1 MADLHFTTFP
11 QKSKFFKETRARE
24 HTKHT
29 HTKHRKMPRTKASA
43 KREVLEAGTGGHDDD
58 DEGKVK
64 TAVVAKEEEEEKEE
78 KTMETPTR
86 KKKKLVKKSKK
97 SDDGEENENAKKRKI
112 GEEEDGATAG
122 GEGGD
127 GDEAAGTTKHSTK
140 RARANREKAEK
151 NAMEMTKKIKEK
163 QEKEKKKKT
172 KEEDEKDGNEEK
184 EEEKEEKEEP
194 EPPAKKK
201 KSSNK
206 VTVGKKQP
214 AAAKG
219 GRPKRGS
226 AKLEPAL
233 IEEAPVVKVPSSVAQ
248 LMELKQIMER
258 EMLEHE
264 EASAS
269 MRAAE
274 MERTAAL
281 KALDE
286 ANKKAEFSGSHLNRV
301 ARRMKQTARKVA
313 AQTVNAQM
321 LEQTMI
327 TRTVKSW
334 AKSKDEGMKEASDIC
349 MSIMNEWIE
358 LVRNTA
364 HLMQQQEQKQEDTT
378 EAPMDV
384 DAEKKVAETKEEVN
398 TLDVKKESKAGE
410 EDEKTKVTRDDEE
423 KNKVEKEEQ
432 KPLGGIPPPKTLPGG
447 IKVEPNLPGPLAD
460 IYKKAAPGA
469 SKILEEAKKKAAAM
483 QSIVPKEPEHSSVR
497 MKVISYLQKTFNLSK
512 DAALTCEAAVFNAK
526 ANVGLD
532 YKATLKKLSEDGVQT
547 LKSGSA
553 NLDVGKVPPG
563 LTLFMQ
569 QTKSL
574 QVKKKNRKRK
584 SLK

>member
-1 MADLHFTTFP
+1 LNFSPKVKTP
-11 QKSKFFKETRARE
+11 NSSKETRARE
-24 HTKHT
+24 HTHT
-29 HTKHRKMPRTKASA
+29 HRKMPRTKASA
-43 KREVLEAGTGGHDDD
+43 KREVLEAGTGGHDDE
-58 DEGKVK
+58 EGK
-64 TAVVAKEEEEEKEE
+64 TAVAKEEEEEKEE
-78 KTMETPTR
+78 KTTETPTR

-127 GDEAAGTTKHSTK
+127 GDEAGGTTKHSTK

>member
-1 MADLHFTTFP
+1 
-11 QKSKFFKETRARE
+11 
-24 HTKHT
+24 
-29 HTKHRKMPRTKASA
+29 MPRTKASA
-43 KREVLEAGTGGHDDD
+43 KREVLEAGTGGDGDGD
-58 DEGKVK
+58 DEGK
-64 TAVVAKEEEEEKEE
+64 TAVATKEEEEDNNNEEEE
-78 KTMETPTR
+78 KTTETPR

-97 SDDGEENENAKKRKI
+97 SDFDGEENENAKKRKI
-112 GEEEDGATAG
+112 GEGEDEAVAG

-127 GDEAAGTTKHSTK
+127 GDEAAGSTKHSTK
-140 RARANREKAEK
+140 RAGANREKAEK

-172 KEEDEKDGNEEK
+172 KEKDEKDGNEEK

-384 DAEKKVAETKEEVN
+384 DAEKKVAETKEEEN

-410 EDEKTKVTRDDEE
+410 EDEKTKVTGDDEE

-447 IKVEPNLPGPLAD
+447 IKVEPNLPGPLAN

-584 SLK
+584 SIK

>member
-1 MADLHFTTFP
+1 
-11 QKSKFFKETRARE
+11 
-24 HTKHT
+24 
-29 HTKHRKMPRTKASA
+29 MPRTKASA
-43 KREVLEAGTGGHDDD
+43 KREVEAVV
-58 DEGKVK
+58 DEGEGKQQ
-64 TAVVAKEEEEEKEE
+64 EEDTEKSSPLS
-78 KTMETPTR
+78 PTT
-86 KKKKLVKKSKK
+86 KKKKLVKKS
-97 SDDGEENENAKKRKI
+97 SNEKKRKI
-112 GEEEDGATAG
+112 EEEKEEEEDAAKVASKEDDGK
-122 GEGGD
+122 GD
-127 GDEAAGTTKHSTK
+127 DDDVAAAEKSTKHSTK
-140 RARANREKAEK
+140 RARANKEKAGK

-163 QEKEKKKKT
+163 QEKERKIKT
-172 KEEDEKDGNEEK
+172 KEE
-184 EEEKEEKEEP
+184 EEEKEEDGKADADAGEE
-194 EPPAKKK
+194 EKGERGTPPAKK

-214 AAAKG
+214 AAAAAKG
-219 GRPKRGS
+219 GGRAKRGS
-226 AKLEPAL
+226 AKLEPAVV
-233 IEEAPVVKVPSSVAQ
+233 EEAPVVKVPSSVPQ

-258 EMLEHE
+258 EMIEHE

-274 MERTAAL
+274 MERIAAL

-327 TRTVKSW
+327 TKTVKNW

-349 MSIMNEWIE
+349 MSIMNEWID

-364 HLMQQQEQKQEDTT
+364 HLMQQQHKHEGPAT
-378 EAPMDV
+378 ESPMDV
-384 DAEKKVAETKEEVN
+384 DTEKKGEETKAGEEEEN
-398 TLDVKKESKAGE
+398 PLDVKKESKASE
-410 EDEKTKVTRDDEE
+410 ENEKNAAKREDEE
-423 KNKVEKEEQ
+423 KKKVEKEEQ
-432 KPLGGIPPPKTLPGG
+432 KPRGGMPPPKSLPGG

-469 SKILEEAKKKAAAM
+469 SKILEEAKRKTAAM
-483 QSIVPKEPEHSSVR
+483 HSIVPKEPDHSSVR
-497 MKVISYLQKTFNLSK
+497 LKVLSYLQSTFKLSK
-512 DAALTCEAAVFNAK
+512 DAALTCEAALFNAK
-526 ANVGLD
+526 AVVGLD
-532 YKATLKKLSEDGVQT
+532 YKATLKKLSEDGMSV

-553 NLDVGKVPPG
+553 NLDVGRVPPG

-574 QVKKKNRKRK
+574 QAKKKRKRK

>member
-1 MADLHFTTFP
+1 
-11 QKSKFFKETRARE
+11 
-24 HTKHT
+24 
-29 HTKHRKMPRTKASA
+29 MPRTKASA
-43 KREVLEAGTGGHDDD
+43 KREVEAVV
-58 DEGKVK
+58 DEGEGKQQ
-64 TAVVAKEEEEEKEE
+64 EEDTEKSSPLS
-78 KTMETPTR
+78 PTT
-86 KKKKLVKKSKK
+86 KKKKLVKKS
-97 SDDGEENENAKKRKI
+97 SNEKKRKI
-112 GEEEDGATAG
+112 EEEKEEEEDAAKVALKEDDGK
-122 GEGGD
+122 GD
-127 GDEAAGTTKHSTK
+127 DDDVAAAEKSTKHSTK
-140 RARANREKAEK
+140 RARANKEKARE
-151 NAMEMTKKIKEK
+151 NALEMTKKIKEK
-163 QEKEKKKKT
+163 QEKERKIKT
-172 KEEDEKDGNEEK
+172 KEE
-184 EEEKEEKEEP
+184 EEEKEENGKADADAGEE
-194 EPPAKKK
+194 EKGERGTPPAKK

-214 AAAKG
+214 AAAAAKG
-219 GRPKRGS
+219 GGRAKRGS
-226 AKLEPAL
+226 AKLEPAVV
-233 IEEAPVVKVPSSVAQ
+233 EEAPVVKVPSSVPQ

-258 EMLEHE
+258 EMIEHE

-274 MERTAAL
+274 MERIAAL

-327 TRTVKSW
+327 TKTVKNW

-349 MSIMNEWIE
+349 MSIMNEWID

-364 HLMQQQEQKQEDTT
+364 HLMQQQHKHEGPAT
-378 EAPMDV
+378 ESPMDV
-384 DAEKKVAETKEEVN
+384 DTEKKGEETKAGEEEEN
-398 TLDVKKESKAGE
+398 PLDVKKESKASE
-410 EDEKTKVTRDDEE
+410 ENEKNAAKREDEE
-423 KNKVEKEEQ
+423 KKKVEKEEQ
-432 KPLGGIPPPKTLPGG
+432 KPRGGMPPPKSLPGG

-469 SKILEEAKKKAAAM
+469 SKILEEAKRKTAAM
-483 QSIVPKEPEHSSVR
+483 HSIVPKEPDHSSVR
-497 MKVISYLQKTFNLSK
+497 LKVLSYLQSTFKLSK
-512 DAALTCEAAVFNAK
+512 DAALTCEAALFNAK
-526 ANVGLD
+526 AVVGLD
-532 YKATLKKLSEDGVQT
+532 YKATLKKLSEDGMSV

-553 NLDVGKVPPG
+553 NLDVGRVPPG

-574 QVKKKNRKRK
+574 QAKKKRKRK

>member
-1 MADLHFTTFP
+1 
-11 QKSKFFKETRARE
+11 
-24 HTKHT
+24 
-29 HTKHRKMPRTKASA
+29 MPRTKASA
-43 KREVLEAGTGGHDDD
+43 KREVEAVV
-58 DEGKVK
+58 DEGEGKQQ
-64 TAVVAKEEEEEKEE
+64 EEDTEKSSPLS
-78 KTMETPTR
+78 PTT
-86 KKKKLVKKSKK
+86 KKKKLVKKS
-97 SDDGEENENAKKRKI
+97 SNEKKRKI
-112 GEEEDGATAG
+112 EEEKEEEEDAAKVALKEDDGK
-122 GEGGD
+122 GD
-127 GDEAAGTTKHSTK
+127 DDDVAAAEKSTKHSTK
-140 RARANREKAEK
+140 RARANKEKAGK

-163 QEKEKKKKT
+163 QEKERKIKT
-172 KEEDEKDGNEEK
+172 KEE
-184 EEEKEEKEEP
+184 EEEKEEDGKADADAGEE
-194 EPPAKKK
+194 EKGERGTPPAKK

-214 AAAKG
+214 AAAAAKG
-219 GRPKRGS
+219 GGRAKRGS
-226 AKLEPAL
+226 AKLEPAVV
-233 IEEAPVVKVPSSVAQ
+233 EEAPVVKVPSSVPQ

-258 EMLEHE
+258 EMIEHE

-274 MERTAAL
+274 MERIAAL

-327 TRTVKSW
+327 TKTVKNW

-349 MSIMNEWIE
+349 MSIMNEWID

-364 HLMQQQEQKQEDTT
+364 HLMQQQHKHEGPAT
-378 EAPMDV
+378 ESPMDV
-384 DAEKKVAETKEEVN
+384 DTEKKGEETKAGEEEEN
-398 TLDVKKESKAGE
+398 PLDVKKESKASE
-410 EDEKTKVTRDDEE
+410 ENEKNAAKREDEE
-423 KNKVEKEEQ
+423 KKKVEKEEQ
-432 KPLGGIPPPKTLPGG
+432 KPRGGMPPPKSLPGG

-469 SKILEEAKKKAAAM
+469 SKILEEAKRKTAAM
-483 QSIVPKEPEHSSVR
+483 HSIVPKEPDHSSVR
-497 MKVISYLQKTFNLSK
+497 LKVLSYLQSTFKLSK
-512 DAALTCEAAVFNAK
+512 DAALTCEAALFNAK
-526 ANVGLD
+526 AVVGLD
-532 YKATLKKLSEDGVQT
+532 YKATLKKLSEDGMSV

-553 NLDVGKVPPG
+553 NLDVGRVPPG

-574 QVKKKNRKRK
+574 QAKKKRKRK

>member
-1 MADLHFTTFP
+1 
-11 QKSKFFKETRARE
+11 
-24 HTKHT
+24 
-29 HTKHRKMPRTKASA
+29 MPRTKASA
-43 KREVLEAGTGGHDDD
+43 KREVEAVV
-58 DEGKVK
+58 DEGEGKQQ
-64 TAVVAKEEEEEKEE
+64 EEDTEKSSPLS
-78 KTMETPTR
+78 PTT
-86 KKKKLVKKSKK
+86 KKKKLVKKS
-97 SDDGEENENAKKRKI
+97 SNEKKRKI
-112 GEEEDGATAG
+112 EEEKEEEEDAAKVASKEDDGK
-122 GEGGD
+122 GD
-127 GDEAAGTTKHSTK
+127 DDDVAAAEKSTKHSTK
-140 RARANREKAEK
+140 RARANKEKAGK

-163 QEKEKKKKT
+163 QEKERKIKT
-172 KEEDEKDGNEEK
+172 KEE
-184 EEEKEEKEEP
+184 EEEKEEDGKADADAGEE
-194 EPPAKKK
+194 EKGERGTPPAKK

-214 AAAKG
+214 AAAAAKG
-219 GRPKRGS
+219 GGRAKRGS
-226 AKLEPAL
+226 AKLEPAV
-233 IEEAPVVKVPSSVAQ
+233 IEEAPVVKVPSSVPQ

-258 EMLEHE
+258 EMIEHE

-274 MERTAAL
+274 MERIAAL

-327 TRTVKSW
+327 TKTVKNW

-349 MSIMNEWIE
+349 MSIMNEWID

-364 HLMQQQEQKQEDTT
+364 HLMQQQHKHEGPAT
-378 EAPMDV
+378 ESPMDV
-384 DAEKKVAETKEEVN
+384 DTEKKGEETKAGEEEEN
-398 TLDVKKESKAGE
+398 PLDVKKESKASE
-410 EDEKTKVTRDDEE
+410 ENENAAKREDEE
-423 KNKVEKEEQ
+423 KKKVEKEEQ
-432 KPLGGIPPPKTLPGG
+432 KPRGGMPPPKSLPGG

-469 SKILEEAKKKAAAM
+469 SKILEEAKRKTAAM
-483 QSIVPKEPEHSSVR
+483 HSIVPKEPDHSSVR
-497 MKVISYLQKTFNLSK
+497 LKVLSYLQSTFKLSK
-512 DAALTCEAAVFNAK
+512 DAALTCEAALFNAK
-526 ANVGLD
+526 AVVGLD
-532 YKATLKKLSEDGVQT
+532 YKATLKKLSEDGMSV

-553 NLDVGKVPPG
+553 NLDVGRVPPG

-574 QVKKKNRKRK
+574 QAKKKRKRK

>member
-1 MADLHFTTFP
+1 
-11 QKSKFFKETRARE
+11 
-24 HTKHT
+24 
-29 HTKHRKMPRTKASA
+29 MPRTKASA
-43 KREVLEAGTGGHDDD
+43 KREVEAVV
-58 DEGKVK
+58 DEGEGKQQ
-64 TAVVAKEEEEEKEE
+64 EEDTEKSSPLS
-78 KTMETPTR
+78 PTT
-86 KKKKLVKKSKK
+86 KKKKLVKKS
-97 SDDGEENENAKKRKI
+97 SNEKKRKI
-112 GEEEDGATAG
+112 EEEKEEEEDAAKVALKEDDGK
-122 GEGGD
+122 GD
-127 GDEAAGTTKHSTK
+127 DDDVAAAEKSTKHSTK
-140 RARANREKAEK
+140 RARANKEKAGK
-151 NAMEMTKKIKEK
+151 NALEMTKKIKEK
-163 QEKEKKKKT
+163 QEKERKIKT
-172 KEEDEKDGNEEK
+172 KEE
-184 EEEKEEKEEP
+184 EEEKEEDGKADADAGEE
-194 EPPAKKK
+194 EKGERGTPPAKK

-214 AAAKG
+214 AAAAAKG
-219 GRPKRGS
+219 GGRAKRGS
-226 AKLEPAL
+226 AKLEPAVV
-233 IEEAPVVKVPSSVAQ
+233 EEAPVVKVPSSVPQ

-258 EMLEHE
+258 EMIEHE

-274 MERTAAL
+274 MERIAAL

-327 TRTVKSW
+327 TKTVKNW

-349 MSIMNEWIE
+349 MSIMNEWID

-364 HLMQQQEQKQEDTT
+364 HLMQQQQQHKHEGPAT
-378 EAPMDV
+378 ESPMDV
-384 DAEKKVAETKEEVN
+384 DTEKKGEETKAGEEEEN
-398 TLDVKKESKAGE
+398 PLDVKKESKAGE
-410 EDEKTKVTRDDEE
+410 ENEKNAAKREDEE
-423 KNKVEKEEQ
+423 KKKVEKEEQ
-432 KPLGGIPPPKTLPGG
+432 KPRGGMPPPKILPGG

-469 SKILEEAKKKAAAM
+469 SKILEEAKRKTAAM
-483 QSIVPKEPEHSSVR
+483 HSIVPKEPDHSSVR
-497 MKVISYLQKTFNLSK
+497 MKVLSYLQSTFKLSK
-512 DAALTCEAAVFNAK
+512 DAALTCEAALFNAK
-526 ANVGLD
+526 AVVGLD
-532 YKATLKKLSEDGVQT
+532 YKATLKKLSEDGMSV

-553 NLDVGKVPPG
+553 NLDVGRVPPG

-574 QVKKKNRKRK
+574 QAKKKRKRK

>member
-1 MADLHFTTFP
+1 
-11 QKSKFFKETRARE
+11 
-24 HTKHT
+24 
-29 HTKHRKMPRTKASA
+29 MPRTKASA
-43 KREVLEAGTGGHDDD
+43 KREVEAVV
-58 DEGKVK
+58 DEGEGKQQ
-64 TAVVAKEEEEEKEE
+64 EEDTEKSSPLS
-78 KTMETPTR
+78 PTT
-86 KKKKLVKKSKK
+86 KKKKLVKKS
-97 SDDGEENENAKKRKI
+97 SNEKKRKI
-112 GEEEDGATAG
+112 EEEKEEEEDAAKVALKEDG
-122 GEGGD
+122 GKGED
-127 GDEAAGTTKHSTK
+127 DDVAAAEKSTKHSTK
-140 RARANREKAEK
+140 RARANKEKAGK

-163 QEKEKKKKT
+163 QEKERKIKT
-172 KEEDEKDGNEEK
+172 KEE
-184 EEEKEEKEEP
+184 EEEKEEDGKADADAGEE
-194 EPPAKKK
+194 EKGERGTPPAKK

-206 VTVGKKQP
+206 VTV
-214 AAAKG
+214 
-219 GRPKRGS
+219 
-226 AKLEPAL
+226 EPAVV
-233 IEEAPVVKVPSSVAQ
+233 EEAPVVKVPSSVPQ

-258 EMLEHE
+258 EMIEHE

-274 MERTAAL
+274 MERIAAL

-327 TRTVKSW
+327 TKTVKNW

-349 MSIMNEWIE
+349 MSIMNEWID

-364 HLMQQQEQKQEDTT
+364 HLMQQQHKHEGPAT
-378 EAPMDV
+378 ESPMDV
-384 DAEKKVAETKEEVN
+384 DTEKRGEETKAGEEEEN
-398 TLDVKKESKAGE
+398 PLDVKKESKASE
-410 EDEKTKVTRDDEE
+410 ENEKNAAKRDDEE
-423 KNKVEKEEQ
+423 KKKVEKEEQ
-432 KPLGGIPPPKTLPGG
+432 KPRGGMPPPKSLPGG

-469 SKILEEAKKKAAAM
+469 SKILEEAKRKTAAM
-483 QSIVPKEPEHSSVR
+483 HSIVPKEPDHSSVR
-497 MKVISYLQKTFNLSK
+497 LKVLSYLQSTFKLSK
-512 DAALTCEAAVFNAK
+512 DAALTCEAALFNAK
-526 ANVGLD
+526 AVVGLD
-532 YKATLKKLSEDGVQT
+532 YKATLKKLSEDGMSV

-553 NLDVGKVPPG
+553 NLDVGRVPPG

-574 QVKKKNRKRK
+574 QAKKKRKRK

>member
-1 MADLHFTTFP
+1 
-11 QKSKFFKETRARE
+11 
-24 HTKHT
+24 
-29 HTKHRKMPRTKASA
+29 MPRTKASA
-43 KREVLEAGTGGHDDD
+43 KREVEAVV
-58 DEGKVK
+58 DEGEGKQQ
-64 TAVVAKEEEEEKEE
+64 EEDTEKSSPLS
-78 KTMETPTR
+78 PTT
-86 KKKKLVKKSKK
+86 KKKKLVKKS
-97 SDDGEENENAKKRKI
+97 SNEKKRKI
-112 GEEEDGATAG
+112 EEEKEEEEDAAKVALKEDDGK
-122 GEGGD
+122 GD
-127 GDEAAGTTKHSTK
+127 DDDVAAAEKSTKHSTK
-140 RARANREKAEK
+140 RARANKEKAGK

-163 QEKEKKKKT
+163 QEKERKIKT
-172 KEEDEKDGNEEK
+172 KEE
-184 EEEKEEKEEP
+184 EEEKEEDGKADADAGEE
-194 EPPAKKK
+194 EKGERGTPPAKK

-214 AAAKG
+214 AAAAAKG
-219 GRPKRGS
+219 GGRAKRGS
-226 AKLEPAL
+226 AKLEPAVV
-233 IEEAPVVKVPSSVAQ
+233 EEAPVVKVPSSVPQ

-258 EMLEHE
+258 EMIEHE

-274 MERTAAL
+274 MERIVAL

-327 TRTVKSW
+327 TKTVKNW

-349 MSIMNEWIE
+349 MSIMNEWID

-364 HLMQQQEQKQEDTT
+364 HLMQQQHKHEGPAT
-378 EAPMDV
+378 ESPMDV
-384 DAEKKVAETKEEVN
+384 DTEKKGEETKAGEEEEN
-398 TLDVKKESKAGE
+398 PLDVKKESKASE
-410 EDEKTKVTRDDEE
+410 ENENAAKREDEE
-423 KNKVEKEEQ
+423 KKKVEKEEQ
-432 KPLGGIPPPKTLPGG
+432 KPRGGMPPPKSLPGG

-469 SKILEEAKKKAAAM
+469 SKILEEAKRKTAAM
-483 QSIVPKEPEHSSVR
+483 HSIVPKEPDHSSVR
-497 MKVISYLQKTFNLSK
+497 MKVLSYLQSTFKLSK
-512 DAALTCEAAVFNAK
+512 DAALTCEAALFNAK
-526 ANVGLD
+526 AVVGLD
-532 YKATLKKLSEDGVQT
+532 YKATLKKLSEDGMSV

-553 NLDVGKVPPG
+553 NLDVGRVPPG

-574 QVKKKNRKRK
+574 QAKKKRKRK

>member
-1 MADLHFTTFP
+1 
-11 QKSKFFKETRARE
+11 
-24 HTKHT
+24 
-29 HTKHRKMPRTKASA
+29 MPRTKASA
-43 KREVLEAGTGGHDDD
+43 KREVETVV
-58 DEGKVK
+58 DEGAGKQQ
-64 TAVVAKEEEEEKEE
+64 EEDTQKPSPLS
-78 KTMETPTR
+78 PTT
-86 KKKKLVKKSKK
+86 KKKKLVKKS
-97 SDDGEENENAKKRKI
+97 SNEKKRKI
-112 GEEEDGATAG
+112 EEEEEKEEEDAEKVALKEDDEEGDDDVAKTA
-122 GEGGD
+122 
-127 GDEAAGTTKHSTK
+127 ASKTKHSTK
-140 RARANREKAEK
+140 RARANKEKAGK
-151 NAMEMTKKIKEK
+151 NALEMTKKIKEK
-163 QEKEKKKKT
+163 QEKERKIKT
-172 KEEDEKDGNEEK
+172 KE
-184 EEEKEEKEEP
+184 EEEKEEDGKADADAGEE
-194 EPPAKKK
+194 EKGERGTPPAKK

-214 AAAKG
+214 AAAAAKG
-219 GRPKRGS
+219 GGRAKRGS
-226 AKLEPAL
+226 AKLEPAVV
-233 IEEAPVVKVPSSVAQ
+233 EEAPVVKVPSSVPQ

-258 EMLEHE
+258 EMIEHE

-274 MERTAAL
+274 MERIAAL

-327 TRTVKSW
+327 TKTVKNW

-349 MSIMNEWIE
+349 MSIMNEWID

-364 HLMQQQEQKQEDTT
+364 HLMQQQQQQHKHEGPAT
-378 EAPMDV
+378 ESPMDV
-384 DAEKKVAETKEEVN
+384 DTEKKGEETKAGEEEEN
-398 TLDVKKESKAGE
+398 PLDVKKESKASE
-410 EDEKTKVTRDDEE
+410 ENEKNAAKREDEGKK
-423 KNKVEKEEQ
+423 KVEKEEQ
-432 KPLGGIPPPKTLPGG
+432 KPRGGMPPPKILSGG

-469 SKILEEAKKKAAAM
+469 SKILEEAKRKTAAM
-483 QSIVPKEPEHSSVR
+483 HSIVPKEPDHSSVR
-497 MKVISYLQKTFNLSK
+497 MKVLSYLQSTFKLSK
-512 DAALTCEAAVFNAK
+512 DAALTCEAALFNAK
-526 ANVGLD
+526 AVVGLD
-532 YKATLKKLSEDGVQT
+532 YKATLKKLSEDGMSV

-553 NLDVGKVPPG
+553 NLDVGRVPPG

-574 QVKKKNRKRK
+574 QAKKKRKRK

>member
-1 MADLHFTTFP
+1 
-11 QKSKFFKETRARE
+11 
-24 HTKHT
+24 
-29 HTKHRKMPRTKASA
+29 MPRTKASA
-43 KREVLEAGTGGHDDD
+43 KREVEAVV
-58 DEGKVK
+58 DEGEGKQQ
-64 TAVVAKEEEEEKEE
+64 EEDTEKSSPLS
-78 KTMETPTR
+78 PTT
-86 KKKKLVKKSKK
+86 KKKKLVKKS
-97 SDDGEENENAKKRKI
+97 SNEKKRKI
-112 GEEEDGATAG
+112 EEEKEEEEDAAKVALKEDG
-122 GEGGD
+122 GKGD
-127 GDEAAGTTKHSTK
+127 DDDVAAAEKSTKHSTK
-140 RARANREKAEK
+140 RARANKEKAGK

-163 QEKEKKKKT
+163 QEKERKIKT
-172 KEEDEKDGNEEK
+172 KEE
-184 EEEKEEKEEP
+184 EEEKEEDGKADADAGEE
-194 EPPAKKK
+194 EKGERGTPPAKK

-214 AAAKG
+214 AAAAAKG
-219 GRPKRGS
+219 GGRAKRGS
-226 AKLEPAL
+226 AKLEPAVV
-233 IEEAPVVKVPSSVAQ
+233 EEAPVVKVPSSVPQ

-258 EMLEHE
+258 EMIEHE

-274 MERTAAL
+274 MERIAAL

-327 TRTVKSW
+327 TKTVKNW

-349 MSIMNEWIE
+349 MSIMNEWID

-364 HLMQQQEQKQEDTT
+364 HLMQQHHKHEGPAT
-378 EAPMDV
+378 ESPMDV
-384 DAEKKVAETKEEVN
+384 DTEKKGEETKAGEEEEN
-398 TLDVKKESKAGE
+398 PLDVKKESKASE
-410 EDEKTKVTRDDEE
+410 ENEKNAAKRDDEE
-423 KNKVEKEEQ
+423 KKKVEKEEQ
-432 KPLGGIPPPKTLPGG
+432 KPRGGMPPPKSLPGG

-469 SKILEEAKKKAAAM
+469 SKILEEAKRKTAAM
-483 QSIVPKEPEHSSVR
+483 HSIVPKEPDHSSVR
-497 MKVISYLQKTFNLSK
+497 LKVLSYLQSTFKLSK
-512 DAALTCEAAVFNAK
+512 DAALTCEAALFNAK
-526 ANVGLD
+526 AVVGLD
-532 YKATLKKLSEDGVQT
+532 YKATLKKLSEDGMSV

-553 NLDVGKVPPG
+553 NLDVGRVPPG

-574 QVKKKNRKRK
+574 QAKKKRKRK

>member
-1 MADLHFTTFP
+1 
-11 QKSKFFKETRARE
+11 
-24 HTKHT
+24 
-29 HTKHRKMPRTKASA
+29 MPRTKASA
-43 KREVLEAGTGGHDDD
+43 KREVEAVV
-58 DEGKVK
+58 DEGEGKQQ
-64 TAVVAKEEEEEKEE
+64 EEETEKSSPLS
-78 KTMETPTR
+78 PTT
-86 KKKKLVKKSKK
+86 KKKKLVKKS
-97 SDDGEENENAKKRKI
+97 SNEKKRKI
-112 GEEEDGATAG
+112 EEEKEEEEDAAKVASKEDDGK
-122 GEGGD
+122 GD
-127 GDEAAGTTKHSTK
+127 DDDVAAAEKSTKHSTK
-140 RARANREKAEK
+140 RARANKEKAGK

-163 QEKEKKKKT
+163 QEKERKIKT
-172 KEEDEKDGNEEK
+172 KEE
-184 EEEKEEKEEP
+184 EEEKEEDGKADADAGEE
-194 EPPAKKK
+194 EKGERGTPPAKK

-214 AAAKG
+214 AAAAAKG
-219 GRPKRGS
+219 GGRAKRGS
-226 AKLEPAL
+226 AKLEPAV
-233 IEEAPVVKVPSSVAQ
+233 IEEAPVVKVPSSVPQ

-258 EMLEHE
+258 EMIEHE

-274 MERTAAL
+274 MERIAAL

-327 TRTVKSW
+327 TKTVKNW

-349 MSIMNEWIE
+349 MSIMNEWID

-364 HLMQQQEQKQEDTT
+364 HLMQQQHKHEGPAT
-378 EAPMDV
+378 ESPMDV
-384 DAEKKVAETKEEVN
+384 DTEKKGEETKAGEEEEN
-398 TLDVKKESKAGE
+398 PLDVKKESKASE
-410 EDEKTKVTRDDEE
+410 ENEKNAAKREDEE
-423 KNKVEKEEQ
+423 KKKVEKEEQ
-432 KPLGGIPPPKTLPGG
+432 KPRGGMPPPKSLPGG

-469 SKILEEAKKKAAAM
+469 SKILEEAKRKTAAM
-483 QSIVPKEPEHSSVR
+483 HSIVPKEPDHSSVR
-497 MKVISYLQKTFNLSK
+497 LKVLSYLQSTFKLSK
-512 DAALTCEAAVFNAK
+512 DAALTCEAALFNAK
-526 ANVGLD
+526 AVVGLD
-532 YKATLKKLSEDGVQT
+532 YKATLKKLSEDGMSV

-553 NLDVGKVPPG
+553 NLDVGRVPPG

-574 QVKKKNRKRK
+574 QAKKKRKRK

>member
-1 MADLHFTTFP
+1 
-11 QKSKFFKETRARE
+11 
-24 HTKHT
+24 
-29 HTKHRKMPRTKASA
+29 MPRTKASA
-43 KREVLEAGTGGHDDD
+43 KREVETVVNEG
-58 DEGKVK
+58 EGKQQ
-64 TAVVAKEEEEEKEE
+64 EEETQKSSPLS
-78 KTMETPTR
+78 PTT
-86 KKKKLVKKSKK
+86 KKKKLVKKS
-97 SDDGEENENAKKRKI
+97 SNEKKRKI
-112 GEEEDGATAG
+112 EEEKEEEEDAAKVALKEDDGK
-122 GEGGD
+122 GD
-127 GDEAAGTTKHSTK
+127 DDDVAAAEKTNSTK
-140 RARANREKAEK
+140 RARANKEKAGK
-151 NAMEMTKKIKEK
+151 NALEMTKKIKEK
-163 QEKEKKKKT
+163 QEKERKIKT
-172 KEEDEKDGNEEK
+172 KEE
-184 EEEKEEKEEP
+184 EEEKEEDGKADADAGEE
-194 EPPAKKK
+194 EKGERGTPPAKK

-214 AAAKG
+214 AAAAAKG
-219 GRPKRGS
+219 GGRAKRGS
-226 AKLEPAL
+226 AKLEPAVV
-233 IEEAPVVKVPSSVAQ
+233 EEAPVVKVPSSVPQ

-258 EMLEHE
+258 EMIEHE

-274 MERTAAL
+274 MERIVAL

-327 TRTVKSW
+327 TKTVKNW

-349 MSIMNEWIE
+349 MSIMNEWID

-364 HLMQQQEQKQEDTT
+364 HLMQQQHKHEGPAT
-378 EAPMDV
+378 ESPMDV
-384 DAEKKVAETKEEVN
+384 DTEKKGEKTKPGEEEEN
-398 TLDVKKESKAGE
+398 PLDVKKESKASE
-410 EDEKTKVTRDDEE
+410 ENEKNAAKREDEE
-423 KNKVEKEEQ
+423 KKKVEKEEQ
-432 KPLGGIPPPKTLPGG
+432 KPRGGMPPPKILPGG

-469 SKILEEAKKKAAAM
+469 SKILEEAKRKTAAM
-483 QSIVPKEPEHSSVR
+483 HSIVPREPDHSSVR
-497 MKVISYLQKTFNLSK
+497 MKVLSYLQSTFKLSK
-512 DAALTCEAAVFNAK
+512 DAALTCEAALFNAK
-526 ANVGLD
+526 AVVGLD
-532 YKATLKKLSEDGVQT
+532 YKATLKKLSEDGMSV

-553 NLDVGKVPPG
+553 NLDVGRVPPG

-574 QVKKKNRKRK
+574 QAKKKRKRK

>member
-1 MADLHFTTFP
+1 
-11 QKSKFFKETRARE
+11 
-24 HTKHT
+24 
-29 HTKHRKMPRTKASA
+29 MPRTKASA
-43 KREVLEAGTGGHDDD
+43 KREVEAVV
-58 DEGKVK
+58 DEGEGKQQ
-64 TAVVAKEEEEEKEE
+64 EEDTEKSSPLS
-78 KTMETPTR
+78 PTT
-86 KKKKLVKKSKK
+86 KKKKLVKKS
-97 SDDGEENENAKKRKI
+97 SNEKKRKI
-112 GEEEDGATAG
+112 EEEKEEEEDAAKVASKEDDGK
-122 GEGGD
+122 GD
-127 GDEAAGTTKHSTK
+127 DDDVAAAERSTKHSTK
-140 RARANREKAEK
+140 RARANKEKAGK

-163 QEKEKKKKT
+163 QEKERKIKT
-172 KEEDEKDGNEEK
+172 KEE
-184 EEEKEEKEEP
+184 EEEKEEDGKADADAGEE
-194 EPPAKKK
+194 EKGERGTPPAKK

-214 AAAKG
+214 AAAAAKG
-219 GRPKRGS
+219 GGRAKRGS
-226 AKLEPAL
+226 AKLEPAVV
-233 IEEAPVVKVPSSVAQ
+233 EEAPVVKVPSSVPQ

-258 EMLEHE
+258 EMIEHE

-274 MERTAAL
+274 MERIAAL

-327 TRTVKSW
+327 TKTVKNW

-349 MSIMNEWIE
+349 MSIMNEWID

-364 HLMQQQEQKQEDTT
+364 HLMQQQHKHEGPAT
-378 EAPMDV
+378 ESPMDV
-384 DAEKKVAETKEEVN
+384 DMEKKGEETKAGEEEEN
-398 TLDVKKESKAGE
+398 SLDVKKESKASE
-410 EDEKTKVTRDDEE
+410 ENEKNAAKREDEE
-423 KNKVEKEEQ
+423 KKKVEKEEQ
-432 KPLGGIPPPKTLPGG
+432 KPRGGMPPPKSLPGG

-469 SKILEEAKKKAAAM
+469 SKILEEAKRKTAAM
-483 QSIVPKEPEHSSVR
+483 HSIVPKEPDHSSVR
-497 MKVISYLQKTFNLSK
+497 LKVLSYLQSTFKLSK
-512 DAALTCEAAVFNAK
+512 DAALTCEAALFNAK
-526 ANVGLD
+526 AVVGLD
-532 YKATLKKLSEDGVQT
+532 YKATLKKLSEDGMSV

-553 NLDVGKVPPG
+553 NLDVGRVPPG

-574 QVKKKNRKRK
+574 QAKKKRKRK

>member
-1 MADLHFTTFP
+1 
-11 QKSKFFKETRARE
+11 
-24 HTKHT
+24 
-29 HTKHRKMPRTKASA
+29 MPRTKASA
-43 KREVLEAGTGGHDDD
+43 KREVEAVV
-58 DEGKVK
+58 DEGEGKQQ
-64 TAVVAKEEEEEKEE
+64 EEETEKSSPLS
-78 KTMETPTR
+78 PTT
-86 KKKKLVKKSKK
+86 KKKKLVKKS
-97 SDDGEENENAKKRKI
+97 SNEKKRKI
-112 GEEEDGATAG
+112 EEEKEEEEDAAKVALKEDDGK
-122 GEGGD
+122 GD
-127 GDEAAGTTKHSTK
+127 DDDVAAAEKSTKHSTK
-140 RARANREKAEK
+140 RARANKEKAGK

-163 QEKEKKKKT
+163 QEKERKIKT
-172 KEEDEKDGNEEK
+172 KEE
-184 EEEKEEKEEP
+184 EEEKEEDGKADADAGEE
-194 EPPAKKK
+194 EKGERGTPPAKK

-214 AAAKG
+214 AAAAAKG
-219 GRPKRGS
+219 GGRAKRGS
-226 AKLEPAL
+226 AKLEPAVV
-233 IEEAPVVKVPSSVAQ
+233 EEAPVVKVPSSVPQ

-258 EMLEHE
+258 EMIEHE

-274 MERTAAL
+274 MERIAAL

-327 TRTVKSW
+327 TKTVKNW

-349 MSIMNEWIE
+349 MSIMNEWID

-364 HLMQQQEQKQEDTT
+364 HLMQQQHKHEGPAT
-378 EAPMDV
+378 ESPMDV
-384 DAEKKVAETKEEVN
+384 DTEKKGEETKAGEEEEN
-398 TLDVKKESKAGE
+398 PLDVKKESKASE
-410 EDEKTKVTRDDEE
+410 ENENAAKREDEE
-423 KNKVEKEEQ
+423 KKKVEKEEQ
-432 KPLGGIPPPKTLPGG
+432 KPRGGMPPPKSLPGG

-469 SKILEEAKKKAAAM
+469 SKILEEAKRKTAAM
-483 QSIVPKEPEHSSVR
+483 HSIVPKEPDHSSVR
-497 MKVISYLQKTFNLSK
+497 LKVLSYLQSTFKLSK
-512 DAALTCEAAVFNAK
+512 DAALTCEAALFNAK
-526 ANVGLD
+526 AVVGLD
-532 YKATLKKLSEDGVQT
+532 YKATLKKLSEDGMSV

-553 NLDVGKVPPG
+553 NLDVGRVPPG

-574 QVKKKNRKRK
+574 QAKKKRKRK

>member
-1 MADLHFTTFP
+1 
-11 QKSKFFKETRARE
+11 
-24 HTKHT
+24 
-29 HTKHRKMPRTKASA
+29 MPLTKAPA
-43 KREVLEAGTGGHDDD
+43 KREVETVV
-58 DEGKVK
+58 DEG
-64 TAVVAKEEEEEKEE
+64 EEKQ
-78 KTMETPTR
+78 KETPLSTPT
-86 KKKKLVKKSKK
+86 KKKKLVKKSKSK
-97 SDDGEENENAKKRKI
+97 AEENEKKRKI
-112 GEEEDGATAG
+112 EEEEEKEEEDAAKVALKEDDE
-122 GEGGD
+122 EGGD
-127 GDEAAGTTKHSTK
+127 DDVAETTASKTKHSTK
-140 RARANREKAEK
+140 RARANKEKAGK

-163 QEKEKKKKT
+163 QEKERKIKT
-172 KEEDEKDGNEEK
+172 KE
-184 EEEKEEKEEP
+184 EEEKEEDGKADADAGEADAGEE
-194 EPPAKKK
+194 EKGERGTPPAKK

-214 AAAKG
+214 AAAAAKG
-219 GRPKRGS
+219 GGRAKRGS
-226 AKLEPAL
+226 AKLEPAVV
-233 IEEAPVVKVPSSVAQ
+233 EEAPVVKVPSSVPQ
-248 LMELKQIMER
+248 LKELKQIMER
-258 EMLEHE
+258 EMIEHE

-274 MERTAAL
+274 MERIAAL

-327 TRTVKSW
+327 TKTVKNW

-349 MSIMNEWIE
+349 MSIMNEWID

-364 HLMQQQEQKQEDTT
+364 HLMQQQQQHKHEGPAT
-378 EAPMDV
+378 ESPMDV
-384 DAEKKVAETKEEVN
+384 DTEKKGEETKAGEEEEN
-398 TLDVKKESKAGE
+398 PLDVKKESKASE
-410 EDEKTKVTRDDEE
+410 ENEKNAAKREDEE
-423 KNKVEKEEQ
+423 KKKVEKEEQ
-432 KPLGGIPPPKTLPGG
+432 KPRGGMPPPKILPGG

-469 SKILEEAKKKAAAM
+469 SKILEEAKRKTAAM
-483 QSIVPKEPEHSSVR
+483 HSIVPKEPDHSSVR
-497 MKVISYLQKTFNLSK
+497 MKVLSYLQSTFKLSK
-512 DAALTCEAAVFNAK
+512 DAALTCEAALFNAK
-526 ANVGLD
+526 AVVGLD
-532 YKATLKKLSEDGVQT
+532 YKATLKKLSEDGMSV

-553 NLDVGKVPPG
+553 NLDVGRVPPG

-574 QVKKKNRKRK
+574 QTKKKRKRK

>member
-1 MADLHFTTFP
+1 
-11 QKSKFFKETRARE
+11 
-24 HTKHT
+24 
-29 HTKHRKMPRTKASA
+29 MPRTKASA
-43 KREVLEAGTGGHDDD
+43 KREVEAVV
-58 DEGKVK
+58 DEGEGKQQ
-64 TAVVAKEEEEEKEE
+64 EEETEKSSPLS
-78 KTMETPTR
+78 PTT
-86 KKKKLVKKSKK
+86 KKKKLVKKS
-97 SDDGEENENAKKRKI
+97 SNEKKRKI
-112 GEEEDGATAG
+112 EEEKEEEEDAAKVALKEDDGKGDDDDVTAA
-122 GEGGD
+122 EKS
-127 GDEAAGTTKHSTK
+127 TKHSTK
-140 RARANREKAEK
+140 RARANKEKAGK

-163 QEKEKKKKT
+163 QEKERKIKT
-172 KEEDEKDGNEEK
+172 KEE
-184 EEEKEEKEEP
+184 EEEKEEDGKADADAGEE
-194 EPPAKKK
+194 EKGERGTPPAKK

-214 AAAKG
+214 AAAAAKG
-219 GRPKRGS
+219 GGRAKRGS
-226 AKLEPAL
+226 AKLEPAVV
-233 IEEAPVVKVPSSVAQ
+233 EEAPVVKVPSSVPQ

-258 EMLEHE
+258 EMIEHE

-274 MERTAAL
+274 MERIAAL

-327 TRTVKSW
+327 TKTVKNW

-349 MSIMNEWIE
+349 MSIMNEWID

-364 HLMQQQEQKQEDTT
+364 HLMQQHHKHEGPAT
-378 EAPMDV
+378 ESPMDV
-384 DAEKKVAETKEEVN
+384 DTEKKGEETKAGEEEEN
-398 TLDVKKESKAGE
+398 PLDVKKESKASE
-410 EDEKTKVTRDDEE
+410 ENEKNAAKRDDEE
-423 KNKVEKEEQ
+423 KKKVEKEEQ
-432 KPLGGIPPPKTLPGG
+432 KPRGGMPPPKSLPGG

-469 SKILEEAKKKAAAM
+469 SKILEEAKRKTAAM
-483 QSIVPKEPEHSSVR
+483 HSIVPKEPDHSSVR
-497 MKVISYLQKTFNLSK
+497 LKVLSYLQSTFKLSK
-512 DAALTCEAAVFNAK
+512 DAALTCEAALFNAK
-526 ANVGLD
+526 AVVGLD
-532 YKATLKKLSEDGVQT
+532 YKATLKKLSEDGMSV

-553 NLDVGKVPPG
+553 NLDVGRVPPG

-574 QVKKKNRKRK
+574 QAKKKRKRK

>member
-1 MADLHFTTFP
+1 MK
-11 QKSKFFKETRARE
+11 KSSNEKK
-24 HTKHT
+24 
-29 HTKHRKMPRTKASA
+29 RKI
-43 KREVLEAGTGGHDDD
+43 
-58 DEGKVK
+58 
-64 TAVVAKEEEEEKEE
+64 EEEKEE
-78 KTMETPTR
+78 EEDAAKVALKE
-86 KKKKLVKKSKK
+86 
-97 SDDGEENENAKKRKI
+97 DDGK
-112 GEEEDGATAG
+112 GDDDGV
-122 GEGGD
+122 
-127 GDEAAGTTKHSTK
+127 AAAEKSTKHSTK
-140 RARANREKAEK
+140 RARANKEKAGK
-151 NAMEMTKKIKEK
+151 NALEMTKKIKEK
-163 QEKEKKKKT
+163 QEKERKIKT
-172 KEEDEKDGNEEK
+172 KEE
-184 EEEKEEKEEP
+184 EEEKEEDGKADADAGEE
-194 EPPAKKK
+194 EKGERGTPPAKK

-219 GRPKRGS
+219 GGRAKRGS
-226 AKLEPAL
+226 AKLEPAVV
-233 IEEAPVVKVPSSVAQ
+233 EEAPVVKVPSSVPQ

-258 EMLEHE
+258 EMIEHE

-274 MERTAAL
+274 MERIAAL

-327 TRTVKSW
+327 TKTVKNW

-349 MSIMNEWIE
+349 MSIMNEWID

-364 HLMQQQEQKQEDTT
+364 HLMQQQHKHEGPAT
-378 EAPMDV
+378 ESPMDV
-384 DAEKKVAETKEEVN
+384 DTEKKGEETKAGEEEEN
-398 TLDVKKESKAGE
+398 PLDVKKESKASE
-410 EDEKTKVTRDDEE
+410 ENEKNAAKREDEE
-423 KNKVEKEEQ
+423 KKKVEKEEQ
-432 KPLGGIPPPKTLPGG
+432 KPRGGMPPPKILPGG

-469 SKILEEAKKKAAAM
+469 SKILEEAKRKTAAM
-483 QSIVPKEPEHSSVR
+483 HSIVPKEPDHSSVR
-497 MKVISYLQKTFNLSK
+497 MKVLSYLQSTFKLSK
-512 DAALTCEAAVFNAK
+512 DAALTCEAALFNAK
-526 ANVGLD
+526 AVVGLD
-532 YKATLKKLSEDGVQT
+532 YKATLKKLSEDGMSV

-553 NLDVGKVPPG
+553 NLDVGRVPPG

-574 QVKKKNRKRK
+574 QAKKKRKRK

>member
-1 MADLHFTTFP
+1 
-11 QKSKFFKETRARE
+11 
-24 HTKHT
+24 
-29 HTKHRKMPRTKASA
+29 MPRTKASA
-43 KREVLEAGTGGHDDD
+43 KREVEAVV
-58 DEGKVK
+58 DEGEGKQQ
-64 TAVVAKEEEEEKEE
+64 EEDTEKSSPLS
-78 KTMETPTR
+78 PTT
-86 KKKKLVKKSKK
+86 KKKKLVKKS
-97 SDDGEENENAKKRKI
+97 SNEKKRKI
-112 GEEEDGATAG
+112 EEEKEEEEDAAKVALKEDG
-122 GEGGD
+122 GKGD
-127 GDEAAGTTKHSTK
+127 DDDVAAAEKSTKHSTK
-140 RARANREKAEK
+140 RARANKEKAGK
-151 NAMEMTKKIKEK
+151 NALEMTKKIKEK
-163 QEKEKKKKT
+163 QEKERKIKT
-172 KEEDEKDGNEEK
+172 KEE
-184 EEEKEEKEEP
+184 EEEKEEDGKADADAGEE
-194 EPPAKKK
+194 EKGERETPPAKK

-214 AAAKG
+214 AAAAAKG
-219 GRPKRGS
+219 GGRAKRGS
-226 AKLEPAL
+226 AKLEPAVV
-233 IEEAPVVKVPSSVAQ
+233 EEAPVVKVPSSVPQ

-258 EMLEHE
+258 EMIEHE

-274 MERTAAL
+274 MERIAAL

-327 TRTVKSW
+327 TKTVKNW

-349 MSIMNEWIE
+349 MSIMNEWID

-364 HLMQQQEQKQEDTT
+364 HLMQQHHKHEGPAT
-378 EAPMDV
+378 ESPMDV
-384 DAEKKVAETKEEVN
+384 DTEKKGEETKAGEEEEN
-398 TLDVKKESKAGE
+398 PLDVKKESKASE
-410 EDEKTKVTRDDEE
+410 ENEKNAAKRDDEE
-423 KNKVEKEEQ
+423 KKKVEKEEQ
-432 KPLGGIPPPKTLPGG
+432 KPRGGMPPPKNLPGG

-469 SKILEEAKKKAAAM
+469 SKILEEAKRKTAAM
-483 QSIVPKEPEHSSVR
+483 HSIVPKEPDHSSVR
-497 MKVISYLQKTFNLSK
+497 LKVLSYLQSTFKLSK
-512 DAALTCEAAVFNAK
+512 DAALTCEAALFNAK
-526 ANVGLD
+526 AVVGLD
-532 YKATLKKLSEDGVQT
+532 YKATLKKLSEDGMSV

-553 NLDVGKVPPG
+553 NLDVGRVPPG

-574 QVKKKNRKRK
+574 QAKKKRKRK

>member
-1 MADLHFTTFP
+1 
-11 QKSKFFKETRARE
+11 
-24 HTKHT
+24 
-29 HTKHRKMPRTKASA
+29 MPRTKASA
-43 KREVLEAGTGGHDDD
+43 KREVEVVV
-58 DEGKVK
+58 DEG
-64 TAVVAKEEEEEKEE
+64 EEKQRGEE
-78 KTMETPTR
+78 TQKPSPPLSTTTT
-86 KKKKLVKKSKK
+86 KKKKLVKKS
-97 SDDGEENENAKKRKI
+97 SNEKKRKI
-112 GEEEDGATAG
+112 EEEEEEEDAKVALKEDDEEGDDDAAAKTASK
-122 GEGGD
+122 
-127 GDEAAGTTKHSTK
+127 TKHSTK
-140 RARANREKAEK
+140 RARANKEKAGK

-163 QEKEKKKKT
+163 QEKERKIKT
-172 KEEDEKDGNEEK
+172 KEEEEK
-184 EEEKEEKEEP
+184 EEEEDGKADADGNEEEKGERGT
-194 EPPAKKK
+194 PPAKK

-214 AAAKG
+214 AAAAVKG
-219 GRPKRGS
+219 GSRAKRGS
-226 AKLEPAL
+226 AKLEPAVV
-233 IEEAPVVKVPSSVAQ
+233 EEAPVVKVPSSVPQ

-258 EMLEHE
+258 EMIEHE

-274 MERTAAL
+274 MERIAAL

-327 TRTVKSW
+327 TKTVKNW

-349 MSIMNEWIE
+349 MSIMNEWID

-364 HLMQQQEQKQEDTT
+364 HLMQQQQQHKHEGPAT
-378 EAPMDV
+378 ESPMDV
-384 DAEKKVAETKEEVN
+384 DTEKKGEETKAGEEEEN
-398 TLDVKKESKAGE
+398 PLDVKKESKASE
-410 EDEKTKVTRDDEE
+410 ENEKNAAKREDEE
-423 KNKVEKEEQ
+423 KKKVEKEEQ
-432 KPLGGIPPPKTLPGG
+432 KPRGGMPPPKILPGG

-469 SKILEEAKKKAAAM
+469 SKILEEAKRKTAAM
-483 QSIVPKEPEHSSVR
+483 HSIVPKEPDHSSVR
-497 MKVISYLQKTFNLSK
+497 MKVLSYVQSTFKLSK
-512 DAALTCEAAVFNAK
+512 DAALTCEAALFNAK
-526 ANVGLD
+526 AVVGLD
-532 YKATLKKLSEDGVQT
+532 YKATLKKLSEDGMSV

-553 NLDVGKVPPG
+553 NLDVGRVPPG

-574 QVKKKNRKRK
+574 QAKKKRKRK

>member
-1 MADLHFTTFP
+1 
-11 QKSKFFKETRARE
+11 
-24 HTKHT
+24 
-29 HTKHRKMPRTKASA
+29 MPRTKASA
-43 KREVLEAGTGGHDDD
+43 KREVEAVV
-58 DEGKVK
+58 DEGEGKQQ
-64 TAVVAKEEEEEKEE
+64 EEETEKPSPLSPRTKKKKLVEKSSNEKKRKIEEEKEE
-78 KTMETPTR
+78 EEDAAK
-86 KKKKLVKKSKK
+86 VASKE
-97 SDDGEENENAKKRKI
+97 DDGK
-112 GEEEDGATAG
+112 
-122 GEGGD
+122 GD
-127 GDEAAGTTKHSTK
+127 DDDVAAAEKSTKHSTK
-140 RARANREKAEK
+140 RARANKEKAGK

-163 QEKEKKKKT
+163 QEKERKIKT
-172 KEEDEKDGNEEK
+172 KEE
-184 EEEKEEKEEP
+184 EEEKEEDGKADADAGEE
-194 EPPAKKK
+194 EKGERGTPPAKK

-214 AAAKG
+214 AAAAAKG
-219 GRPKRGS
+219 GGRAKRGS
-226 AKLEPAL
+226 AKLEPAVV
-233 IEEAPVVKVPSSVAQ
+233 EEAPVVKVPSSVPQ

-258 EMLEHE
+258 EMIEHE

-274 MERTAAL
+274 MERIAAL

-327 TRTVKSW
+327 TKTVKNW

-349 MSIMNEWIE
+349 MSIMNEWID

-364 HLMQQQEQKQEDTT
+364 HLMQQQHKHEGPAT
-378 EAPMDV
+378 ESPMDV
-384 DAEKKVAETKEEVN
+384 DTEKKGEETKAGEEEEN
-398 TLDVKKESKAGE
+398 PLDVKKESKASE
-410 EDEKTKVTRDDEE
+410 ENEKNAAKREDEE
-423 KNKVEKEEQ
+423 KKKVEKEEQ
-432 KPLGGIPPPKTLPGG
+432 KPRGGMPPPKSLPGG

-469 SKILEEAKKKAAAM
+469 SKILEEAKRKTAAM
-483 QSIVPKEPEHSSVR
+483 HSIVPKEPDHSSVR
-497 MKVISYLQKTFNLSK
+497 LKVLSYLQSTFKLSK
-512 DAALTCEAAVFNAK
+512 DAALTCEAALFNAK
-526 ANVGLD
+526 AVVGLD
-532 YKATLKKLSEDGVQT
+532 YKATLKKLSEDGMSV

-553 NLDVGKVPPG
+553 NLDVGRVPPG

-574 QVKKKNRKRK
+574 QAKKKRKRK

>member
-1 MADLHFTTFP
+1 
-11 QKSKFFKETRARE
+11 
-24 HTKHT
+24 
-29 HTKHRKMPRTKASA
+29 MPRTKASA
-43 KREVLEAGTGGHDDD
+43 KREVEAVV
-58 DEGKVK
+58 DEGEGKQQ
-64 TAVVAKEEEEEKEE
+64 EEDTEKSSPLS
-78 KTMETPTR
+78 PTT
-86 KKKKLVKKSKK
+86 KKKKLVKKS
-97 SDDGEENENAKKRKI
+97 SNEKKRKI
-112 GEEEDGATAG
+112 EEEKEEEEDAAKVALKEDG
-122 GEGGD
+122 GKGD
-127 GDEAAGTTKHSTK
+127 DDDVAAAEKSTKHSTK
-140 RARANREKAEK
+140 RARANKEKAGK

-163 QEKEKKKKT
+163 QEKERKIKT
-172 KEEDEKDGNEEK
+172 KEE
-184 EEEKEEKEEP
+184 EEEKEEDGKADADAGEE
-194 EPPAKKK
+194 EKGERGAPPAKK

-214 AAAKG
+214 AAAAAKG
-219 GRPKRGS
+219 GGRAKRGS
-226 AKLEPAL
+226 AKLEPAVV
-233 IEEAPVVKVPSSVAQ
+233 EEAPVVKVPSSVPQ

-258 EMLEHE
+258 EMIEHE

-274 MERTAAL
+274 MERIAAL

-327 TRTVKSW
+327 TKTVKNW

-349 MSIMNEWIE
+349 MSIMNEWID

-364 HLMQQQEQKQEDTT
+364 HLMQQQHKHEGPAT
-378 EAPMDV
+378 ESPMDV
-384 DAEKKVAETKEEVN
+384 DTEKKGEETKAGEEEEN
-398 TLDVKKESKAGE
+398 PLDVKKESKASE
-410 EDEKTKVTRDDEE
+410 ENEKNAAKREDEE
-423 KNKVEKEEQ
+423 KKKVEKEEQ
-432 KPLGGIPPPKTLPGG
+432 KPRGGMPPPKSLPGG

-469 SKILEEAKKKAAAM
+469 SKILEEAKRKTAAM
-483 QSIVPKEPEHSSVR
+483 HSIVPKEPDHSSVR
-497 MKVISYLQKTFNLSK
+497 LKVLSYLQSTFKLSK
-512 DAALTCEAAVFNAK
+512 DAALTCEAALFNAK
-526 ANVGLD
+526 AVVGLD
-532 YKATLKKLSEDGVQT
+532 YKATLKKLSEDGMSV

-553 NLDVGKVPPG
+553 NLDVGRVPPG

-574 QVKKKNRKRK
+574 QAKKKRKRK

>member
-1 MADLHFTTFP
+1 
-11 QKSKFFKETRARE
+11 
-24 HTKHT
+24 
-29 HTKHRKMPRTKASA
+29 MPRTKASA
-43 KREVLEAGTGGHDDD
+43 KREVEAVV
-58 DEGKVK
+58 DEGEGKQQ
-64 TAVVAKEEEEEKEE
+64 EEDTEKSSPLS
-78 KTMETPTR
+78 PTT
-86 KKKKLVKKSKK
+86 KKKKLVKKS
-97 SDDGEENENAKKRKI
+97 SNEKKRKI
-112 GEEEDGATAG
+112 EEEKEEEEDAAKVASKEDDGK
-122 GEGGD
+122 GD
-127 GDEAAGTTKHSTK
+127 DDDVAAAERSTKHSTK
-140 RARANREKAEK
+140 RARANKEKAGK

-163 QEKEKKKKT
+163 QEKERKIKT
-172 KEEDEKDGNEEK
+172 KEE
-184 EEEKEEKEEP
+184 EEEKEEDGKADADAGEE
-194 EPPAKKK
+194 EKGERGTPPAKK

-214 AAAKG
+214 AAAAAKG
-219 GRPKRGS
+219 GGRAKRGS
-226 AKLEPAL
+226 AKLEPAVV
-233 IEEAPVVKVPSSVAQ
+233 EEAPVVKVPSSVPQ

-258 EMLEHE
+258 EMIEHE

-274 MERTAAL
+274 MERIAAL

-327 TRTVKSW
+327 TKTVKNW

-349 MSIMNEWIE
+349 MSIMNEWID

-364 HLMQQQEQKQEDTT
+364 HLMQQQHKHEGPAT
-378 EAPMDV
+378 ESPMDV
-384 DAEKKVAETKEEVN
+384 DTEKKGEETKAGEEEEN
-398 TLDVKKESKAGE
+398 PLDVKKESKASE
-410 EDEKTKVTRDDEE
+410 ENEKNAAKREDEE
-423 KNKVEKEEQ
+423 KKKVEKEEQ
-432 KPLGGIPPPKTLPGG
+432 KPRGGMPPPKSLPGG

-469 SKILEEAKKKAAAM
+469 SKILEEAKRKTAAM
-483 QSIVPKEPEHSSVR
+483 HSIVPKEPDHSSVR
-497 MKVISYLQKTFNLSK
+497 LKVLSYLQSTFKLSK
-512 DAALTCEAAVFNAK
+512 DAALTCEAALFNAK
-526 ANVGLD
+526 AVVGLD
-532 YKATLKKLSEDGVQT
+532 YKATLKKLSEDGMSV

-553 NLDVGKVPPG
+553 NLDVGRVPPG

-574 QVKKKNRKRK
+574 QAKKKRK

>member
-1 MADLHFTTFP
+1 
-11 QKSKFFKETRARE
+11 
-24 HTKHT
+24 
-29 HTKHRKMPRTKASA
+29 MPRTKASA
-43 KREVLEAGTGGHDDD
+43 KREVEAVV
-58 DEGKVK
+58 DEGEGKQQ
-64 TAVVAKEEEEEKEE
+64 EEETEKSSPLS
-78 KTMETPTR
+78 PTT
-86 KKKKLVKKSKK
+86 KKKKLVKKS
-97 SDDGEENENAKKRKI
+97 SNEKKRKI
-112 GEEEDGATAG
+112 EEEKEEEEDAAKVASKEDDGK
-122 GEGGD
+122 GD
-127 GDEAAGTTKHSTK
+127 DDDVAAAEKSTKHSTK
-140 RARANREKAEK
+140 RARANKEKAGK

-163 QEKEKKKKT
+163 QEKERKIKT
-172 KEEDEKDGNEEK
+172 KEE
-184 EEEKEEKEEP
+184 EEEKEEDGKADADAGEE
-194 EPPAKKK
+194 EKGERGTPPAKK

-214 AAAKG
+214 AAAAAKG
-219 GRPKRGS
+219 GGRAKRGS
-226 AKLEPAL
+226 AKLEPAVV
-233 IEEAPVVKVPSSVAQ
+233 EEAPVVKVPSSVPQ

-258 EMLEHE
+258 EMIEHE

-274 MERTAAL
+274 MERIAAL

-327 TRTVKSW
+327 TKTVKNW

-349 MSIMNEWIE
+349 MSIMNEWID

-364 HLMQQQEQKQEDTT
+364 HLMQQQHKHEGPAT
-378 EAPMDV
+378 ESPMDV
-384 DAEKKVAETKEEVN
+384 DTEKKGEETKAGEEEEN
-398 TLDVKKESKAGE
+398 PLDVKKESKASE
-410 EDEKTKVTRDDEE
+410 ENENAAKREDEE
-423 KNKVEKEEQ
+423 KKKVEKEEQ
-432 KPLGGIPPPKTLPGG
+432 KPRGGMPPPKSLPGG

-469 SKILEEAKKKAAAM
+469 SKILEEAKRKTAAM
-483 QSIVPKEPEHSSVR
+483 HSIVPKEPDHSSVR
-497 MKVISYLQKTFNLSK
+497 LKVLSYLQSTFKLSK
-512 DAALTCEAAVFNAK
+512 DAALTCEAALFNAK
-526 ANVGLD
+526 AVVGLD
-532 YKATLKKLSEDGVQT
+532 YKATLKKLSEDGMSV

-553 NLDVGKVPPG
+553 NLDVGRVPPG

-574 QVKKKNRKRK
+574 QAKKKRKRK
-584 SLK
+584 SLR